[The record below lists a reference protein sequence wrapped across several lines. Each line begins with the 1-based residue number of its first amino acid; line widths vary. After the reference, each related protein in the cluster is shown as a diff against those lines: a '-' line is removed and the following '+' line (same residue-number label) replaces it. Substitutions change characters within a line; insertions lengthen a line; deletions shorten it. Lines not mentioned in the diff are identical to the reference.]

1 MPMAWHPW
9 SSTPRPEGGRIVYAS
24 RIPPRPNE
32 GQRLGGFVDWMGT
45 CIREVKNINKER
57 VCKNFGGEHV
67 FVDLHV

>member
-1 MPMAWHPW
+1 M
-9 SSTPRPEGGRIVYAS
+9 GGRIVYAS

-32 GQRLGGFVDWMGT
+32 GQRPGGFVDWMGT